1 MQECKHHTQTNSQKL
16 PREKIRS
23 TKEAMGCRKLSK
35 MTRSHIR
42 ENLTQTLVSNLSYLS
57 KVSVGWRHDTILMS
71 THIMEFRTAGNS
83 SCRVSEAPLAFV
95 GTYRYVNKHTHMHI
109 K

>member
-57 KVSVGWRHDTILMS
+57 KVSVGWRHDTIDQNLQS
-71 THIMEFRTAGNS
+71 AAHKGN
-83 SCRVSEAPLAFV
+83 RFQAIVLIWLNGHVAL
-95 GTYRYVNKHTHMHI
+95 
-109 K
+109 